1 MSSSDGT
8 TVVGMAVTNYTPSL
22 RKMGGDREESLC
34 VLCTCPLCKG
44 DLPDDYVL
52 VRRSLLDNFTICSRC
67 GYAWEKNKETP
78 KRCPNCGSYK
88 WTNPPTQNH
97 CLRCGHSWYSRRG
110 TKPSKCPHC
119 RSKNWYK
126 TDRDLLD
133 EEIATAMRQLEKIP
147 ESGDD
152 VSQDDGESRRTME
165 AAVQRCFL
173 GQDVFTTAIEL
184 SVPILDLILNLK
196 SKGIEV
202 RIR

>member
-1 MSSSDGT
+1 M
-8 TVVGMAVTNYTPSL
+8 NHTPSL
-22 RKMGGDREESLC
+22 KQTEGEDDVFH

-88 WTNPPTQNH
+88 WTNPPIQNH
-97 CLRCGHSWYSRRG
+97 CLRCGHRWYSRRG
-110 TKPSKCPHC
+110 TKPSKCPSC

-126 TDRDLLD
+126 TDREMLD

-147 ESGDD
+147 
-152 VSQDDGESRRTME
+152 VSRDEVRTDDGESRRAME
-165 AAVQRCFL
+165 AAVQRCSL
-173 GQDVFTTAIEL
+173 GQSVFSTAIEL

-196 SKGIEV
+196 SKGIEA